1 MIMPMNEYSL
11 LNISMKHKRVIIIA
25 IKCTSFL
32 SVLNVALYFLIKMN
46 LWQADCVNVGLPCN
60 SPAMQR
66 EEESC
71 KHDSQKKY
79 FLLGPCYH
87 LVNNVEG
94 GAGRKVKADMGE
106 TDVTEEIVRD
116 IKLEK
121 VRWMEAWHECY
132 TSVQELLL
140 ENKTLRST
148 IKRREKELNR

>member
-1 MIMPMNEYSL
+1 MNIHNYIYETQ
-11 LNISMKHKRVIIIA
+11 KVTIIT

-46 LWQADCVNVGLPCN
+46 LWQADCVNVSLPCN

-94 GAGRKVKADMGE
+94 GAGSKMKADMGE

-121 VRWMEAWHECY
+121 VRWMEARHECS